1 MSELFHHT
9 QCITFTISYHQM
21 FVLSVGDFERSISL
35 QAGFGKQ
42 LDIDKKSTDSCLN
55 YLKFFRL
62 TQDALL

>member
-1 MSELFHHT
+1 
-9 QCITFTISYHQM
+9 M

-62 TQDALL
+62 TQDALLQLILWKHGCTWIYMNVIGI